1 MSALPAVIEARGLT
15 KDYGRGRGVFDVT
28 FAVARGEAVGFLGA
42 NGAGKTVTMRALMG
56 FIRPGAGSVSIE
68 GRRCFADRARIQE
81 TLGYLPGELA
91 LPEDM
96 TAKRYLAFVA
106 RMRGADEAQLRRM
119 RALADFFELDVRTR
133 IGRMSKGTKQKVG
146 IVAAF
151 AHAPRVLLLDE
162 PTSGLDLLMQQRFVE
177 LVRAEKRRGATIL
190 LSSHLLGEVERTCD
204 RALFV
209 RGGRLVSEEPA
220 ASLTLEETLAH
231 LYGAGNVGRS
241 WDAPG
246 AACASGDASAPAP
259 DAPDA
264 PGAACA
270 SRRASASASD
280 TFDAP
285 GDVRTSGEGRAS

>member
-1 MSALPAVIEARGLT
+1 MSVPPAVIEACGLT

-68 GRRCFADRARIQE
+68 GRRCFSDRARIQE
-81 TLGYLPGELA
+81 TLGYLPGELS

-106 RMRGADEAQLRRM
+106 RMRGADEAQRRRM

-209 RGGRLVSEEPA
+209 RGGRLVSEAPA

-241 WDAPG
+241 WDARVV
-246 AACASGDASAPAP
+246 CASEGVPGDASARVSE
-259 DAPDA
+259 D
-264 PGAACA
+264 
-270 SRRASASASD
+270 ASAPEPDRAARSS
-280 TFDAP
+280 
-285 GDVRTSGEGRAS
+285 SGEGRAS